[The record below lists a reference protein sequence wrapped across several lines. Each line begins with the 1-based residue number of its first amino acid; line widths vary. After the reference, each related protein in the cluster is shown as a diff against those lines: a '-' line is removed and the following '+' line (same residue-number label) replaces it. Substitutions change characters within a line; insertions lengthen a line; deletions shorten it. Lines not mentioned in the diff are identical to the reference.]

1 MSVAAREPSQSEAI
15 EALAGAI
22 QEKCETCTDPKRK
35 EFKVSEFGGLE
46 ALPCRCEHTE
56 TLFVF
61 IESLKAQQAA
71 E

>member
-1 MSVAAREPSQSEAI
+1 MGVAAREPSHSDAI
-15 EALAGAI
+15 EMLAGAI
-22 QEKCETCTDPKRK
+22 QEKCETCVDPKRK
-35 EFKVSEFGGLE
+35 QFKVKEFGGLE

-61 IESLKAQQAA
+61 IESLKAQEVA